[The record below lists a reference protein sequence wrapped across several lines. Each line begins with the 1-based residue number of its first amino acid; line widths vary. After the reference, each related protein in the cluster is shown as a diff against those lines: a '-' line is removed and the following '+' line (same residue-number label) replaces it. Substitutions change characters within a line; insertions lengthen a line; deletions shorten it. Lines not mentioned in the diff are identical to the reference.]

1 MSVYGKPA
9 GLPARLLRWA
19 DQLATD
25 LRFPWIGAGIIEDL
39 KLTASLLSSREFL
52 DHLRTK
58 GTAQEA
64 DFATEILADLD
75 TLDAATDA
83 ARHVEGLPG
92 IKHALGPVETIE
104 KLDAEAVKLCLDYDA
119 IRDVLVD
126 TGALAEGDETTPVA
140 DLVRALLS

>member
-25 LRFPWIGAGIIEDL
+25 RRFPWIGTGIIEDL
-39 KLTASLLSSREFL
+39 KLTAYLLSSREFL

-75 TLDAATDA
+75 TLDAANDA
-83 ARHVEGLPG
+83 ARHVEGIPG
-92 IKHALGPVETIE
+92 IKYTLGPVETIE
-104 KLDAEAVKLCLDYDA
+104 KLDAEAVRLACDYDA
-119 IRDVLVD
+119 VRDVLVSV
-126 TGALAEGDETTPVA
+126 GALAEGDDTTPVA
-140 DLVRALLS
+140 DLLRALLS